1 MSSRTI
7 RPPTNLWR
15 KLPPSNRSAECRTG
29 SCGQHVLQRQTACCG
44 RTGSGIDQTLSH
56 PRDRKLHALP
66 RCPDELFEEVQQPSL
81 TCRSCDVKPKAH
93 QCRCHNAVAKD
104 VADVT
109 VAQCPCRQSL
119 VAHIATP
126 KANNQREERKGQCWQ
141 QPRRRG
147 VLETAQKLAHL
158 VVRQCPAKLPD
169 HEHEDLRQTDTADQL
184 CNSEEFIQLRWQQT
198 FLSQDLGL
206 VEPLLRMQANL
217 KQEISAFGVRFAS
230 HSSSKHPS
238 RCAVGMAA
246 SFPF

>member
-1 MSSRTI
+1 MCFRGRLRAVEGQGQELT
-7 RPPTNLWR
+7 
-15 KLPPSNRSAECRTG
+15 KLCLTLATG
-29 SCGQHVLQRQTACCG
+29 NSMRFHGVLTE
-44 RTGSGIDQTLSH
+44 H
-56 PRDRKLHALP
+56 
-66 RCPDELFEEVQQPSL
+66 ELFEEVQQPSL
-81 TCRSCDVKPKAH
+81 TCCSCDVKPKAH
-93 QCRCHNAVAKD
+93 QCRCHNAVAED

-119 VAHIATP
+119 VAHSATP

-217 KQEISAFGVRFAS
+217 ATDWDEEACPTQKS
-230 HSSSKHPS
+230 P
-238 RCAVGMAA
+238 
-246 SFPF
+246 